1 MSQRSKIQKGMCFKA
16 DKRGVSVQAG
26 RIYEQ
31 LSKPPGLGEE
41 MIFFFQRPREYCEC
55 FESRVKE
62 KRKREGGAER
72 VKKKG
77 DRETRKGQK

>member
-1 MSQRSKIQKGMCFKA
+1 MSQRSKFQKGMCFKA

-41 MIFFFQRPREYCEC
+41 MIFFLSENIANLLNQGSKRKG
-55 FESRVKE
+55 KE
-62 KRKREGGAER
+62 KGGAER

-77 DRETRKGQK
+77 RP